1 MIDEHAVADW
11 RARQVAVDPDR
22 SVIVQA
28 PAGSGK
34 TALLVERFLRLL
46 ARVDEPEQ
54 ILAITFTRKAAAEMR
69 ERIAAAID
77 AAAKPPGPGATS
89 HDGALRALA
98 RKAREHGEARG
109 WRLDLQLSRLRVMT
123 IDALGHWLAR
133 HQPVRARA
141 GCHPEL
147 VEDPA
152 PLYRE
157 AARRT
162 FAALEFD
169 AALAP
174 ALQSVIRLL
183 DGDIARAVRQIA
195 ALLARRDLWLP
206 RLLAARGGA
215 DRRAA
220 SEALLAAA
228 IVDELQA
235 ARDVLPEV
243 ASRRLIG
250 DVIAEA
256 LVETP
261 AGGRLEA
268 LRGSSELPA
277 AAVEYLPKW
286 RALTRLLLTGEGTPR
301 RKLTV
306 REGFPPSARQLK
318 SEALD
323 LIATLT
329 SDADALLV
337 LRRVGDLPAPRYPD
351 TEWQQIE
358 ALEEVLIRAA
368 AELQQVFAARG
379 RIDHAAVA
387 AAARDALGTE
397 DEPAE
402 LMLMLDYR
410 VRHLL
415 VDEFQDTSAAQSAL
429 LRRLVGEWS
438 GGDGRSLFCVGDP
451 MQSIYGFR
459 EAEVGLFLE
468 ARRHGVGSV
477 RLENVTLAANFRS
490 SPSVL
495 DWINAGFSRL
505 LPPRD
510 DFARGAVAHA
520 PCVATRSNGAGD
532 GVRVHAFV
540 DADAATTALR
550 VVDVVRE
557 SLLADDGGVRSVAI
571 LVRSRGSLPPI
582 LDALG
587 RAGIAWRGVD
597 VESLADRM
605 SVRDVVALARAL
617 LHGGDRTA
625 WFAVLRAPWCGL
637 ALADLQV
644 IADAAVQTVPE
655 VLGAEEFPARLSP
668 DGALRVQRLREA
680 LEPVVRDRGRTTLG
694 TWLQSAWLALDG
706 PATVEAPEDL
716 RNLRLCFA
724 AFDRLERECGPRP
737 EASELESA
745 VRRVQASAGEAAE
758 VSVEIMTIH
767 RAKGL
772 EFDVVIMPDLDRTAR
787 KGEGPLLQWQA
798 VTTRGGAAG
807 VLFAPRPAAHE
818 RENRRGG
825 AEPGLHAWLGGL
837 ESDRGRYELG
847 RLAYVATTRARRRL
861 HLIGRVTSR
870 VAGDGRRELAPPS
883 ERSLLGVLWPA
894 VEGEFSV
901 ALGAMAGGISTAR
914 YAAASGA
921 PGGDAITRL
930 RLSLSPPP
938 VLPDVPRPVLALRAI
953 AGGVVQPAFDW
964 AGALAGRIGT
974 VLHAELHRICR
985 GEVDIDQSRLPVRRE
1000 IWRQE
1005 LLAAGVASAAV
1016 PEAVVRIGAA
1026 LATMQGDP
1034 LGRRLLS
1041 RDWPEHASEFALS
1054 GVVEGRL
1061 VSVRIDRTFVDAGGC
1076 RWIVDWKSSR
1086 HEGGDLEA
1094 FLQNEMSRHAS
1105 QLRLYAALLHGFD
1118 ARPQRAGLYFPMLG
1132 RWVELDGRD
1141 RGRSDP
1147 A

>member
-1 MIDEHAVADW
+1 MVDHDAVADW

-77 AAAKPPGPGATS
+77 AAAAPPGPGATS
-89 HDGALRALA
+89 HECELRALA
-98 RKAREHGEARG
+98 RKAREHGEVRG
-109 WRLDLQLSRLRVMT
+109 WCLDLQLSRLRIMT

-133 HQPVRARA
+133 HQPVHARL
-141 GCHPEL
+141 GCDPEL
-147 VEDPA
+147 VKDPA

-157 AARRT
+157 AAQRT
-162 FAALEFD
+162 VAALEFD
-169 AALAP
+169 AAFAP
-174 ALQSVIRLL
+174 ALESVIRLL
-183 DGDIARAVRQIA
+183 DGDIARTVQQIA

-206 RLLAARGGA
+206 RLLAARGSA

-220 SEALLAAA
+220 SEDLRAAV

-235 ARDVLPEV
+235 ARDALPEM
-243 ASRRLIG
+243 ALRRLIG
-250 DVIAEA
+250 EVIAGV
-256 LVETP
+256 LVDTP
-261 AGGRLEA
+261 VGGRLEA

-277 AAVEYLPKW
+277 AAVEDLSKW

-306 REGFPPSARQLK
+306 REGFPPSARSLK

-329 SDADALLV
+329 ADTDALLA
-337 LRRVGDLPAPRYPD
+337 LRRIGDLPAPRYPD
-351 TEWQQIE
+351 SEWQQIE

-368 AELQQVFAARG
+368 AELQQVFAAQG

-410 VRHLL
+410 VHHLL

-438 GGDGRSLFCVGDP
+438 GRDGRSLFCVGDP

-495 DWINAGFSRL
+495 EWINAGFSRL

-520 PCVATRSNGAGD
+520 PCVATRSDRAGD

-540 DADAATTALR
+540 DADETTAAQR

-557 SLLADDGGVRSVAI
+557 SLQGDDGGGRSVAI

-582 LDALG
+582 LEALG

-605 SVRDVVALARAL
+605 AVRDVVALACAL
-617 LHGGDRTA
+617 LHSGDRTA
-625 WFAVLRAPWCGL
+625 WLSVLRAPWCGV
-637 ALADLQV
+637 ALADLEV
-644 IADAAVQTVPE
+644 IADAAVRTVPDL
-655 VLGAEEFPARLSP
+655 LGAEELPARLSP

-706 PATVEAPEDL
+706 PATVEAPGDL

-724 AFDRLERECGPRP
+724 AFDQLERECGPQP
-737 EASELESA
+737 EASELEAA
-745 VRRVQASAGEAAE
+745 VRRVQASSGEAAE
-758 VSVEIMTIH
+758 ASVDVMTIH

-787 KGEGPLLQWQA
+787 KSEGPLLQWQA
-798 VTTRGGAAG
+798 VTARGGAAG
-807 VLFAPRPAAHE
+807 VLFAPRPSVHE
-818 RENRRGG
+818 RENRRRS
-825 AEPGLHAWLGGL
+825 AEVGLHAWLGGL
-837 ESDRGRYELG
+837 DSDRGRYELG

-861 HLIGRVTSR
+861 HLIGRVASR
-870 VAGDGRRELAPPS
+870 GAGDGRRELVPPS

-894 VEGEFSV
+894 VECEFSA
-901 ALGAMAGGISTAR
+901 ALGAMASSASNAPDTAQSR
-914 YAAASGA
+914 A
-921 PGGDAITRL
+921 PGADAIARL
-930 RLSLSPPP
+930 RLPVNPPP
-938 VLPDVPRPVLALRAI
+938 ALPDVPRPVLALRAI

-964 AGALAGRIGT
+964 AGELAGRIGT

-985 GEVDIDQSRLPVRRE
+985 GELGIEQCRLPARKE

-1016 PEAVVRIGAA
+1016 PEAVARVGNA
-1026 LATMQGDP
+1026 LATMQNDP

-1041 RDWPEHASEFALS
+1041 RDWSEQGSEFALS
-1054 GVVEGRL
+1054 GVIEGRL
-1061 VSVRIDRTFVDAGGC
+1061 VSVRIDRTFVDADGC

-1086 HEGGDLEA
+1086 HEGGELDS

-1105 QLRLYAALLHGFD
+1105 QLRLYAELLREIDG
-1118 ARPQRAGLYFPMLG
+1118 RPQRIGLYFPALA
-1132 RWVELDGRD
+1132 RWCEY
-1141 RGRSDP
+1141 RSD